1 MSVFQLAVSAEMV
14 FTDLPFIERVRR
26 IDDLGFAGRD
36 LELGRQEPGGVAR
49 HGSHFH
55 LDDRVPAR

>member
-26 IDDLGFAGRD
+26 IHDLGFAVEIWSWDDKD
-36 LELGRQEPGGVAR
+36 LAACAPRAPPSPR
-49 HGSHFH
+49 
-55 LDDRVPAR
+55 